1 MGKGDIKTKRGKIFR
16 NTYGVRRPRK
26 KRRMKNMALAKNP
39 QDNAPDLQEKMA
51 DIKVGKEK
59 ESSNNTGK
67 GSKSGSKT
75 SGGSKKSSSSEE
87 EKG

>member
-26 KRRMKNMALAKNP
+26 KQRMKKMALAKNP
-39 QDNAPDLQEKMA
+39 QENAPDLQEKMT

-59 ESSNNTGK
+59 ESSEASSK
-67 GSKSGSKT
+67 SKKSGSKS
-75 SGGSKKSSSSEE
+75 SGGSKKSGDSEE
-87 EKG
+87 E